1 MNSFTRWAAESG
13 LGLEHLVIRQEL
25 NGMVAE
31 GLVIGD
37 RFGSGYAAHYRI
49 EIAHDWSTRNV
60 SVELADGPTL
70 SLSADGAGA
79 WRDADGKPLPLL
91 DGCIDVDISAT
102 PFSNS
107 LPIRRLALNEGER
120 RQIRV
125 VYLEILGL
133 TVDPVDQAYTCLE
146 LGRRYR
152 YEGLFR
158 KFESELCVDEH
169 GLVEDYPS
177 LFRRVRSS
185 AVLRREPKA

>member
-1 MNSFTRWAAESG
+1 MDSFTRWAAESG
-13 LGLEHLVIRQEL
+13 CGLEHLVIRQEP
-25 NGMVAE
+25 NGVVAE
-31 GLVIGD
+31 GLVIGE

-49 EIAHDWSTRNV
+49 EVAHDWSTRNV
-60 SVELADGPTL
+60 CVGLVGGPTL
-70 SLSADGAGA
+70 LLSADGAGA
-79 WRDADGKPLPLL
+79 WRDAEGKPLPLL

-107 LPIRRLALNEGER
+107 LPIRRLALNQGER

-125 VYLEILGL
+125 VYLAVPGL

-146 LGRRYR
+146 PGRRYR

-158 KFESELCVDEH
+158 EFESELCVDAQ

-177 LFRRVRSS
+177 LFRRVR
-185 AVLRREPKA
+185 

>member
-1 MNSFTRWAAESG
+1 MEEIMSRFARWAAESG
-13 LGLEHLVIRQEL
+13 FGLEHLVIRQEL
-25 NGMVAE
+25 NIMVAE

-37 RFGSGYAAHYRI
+37 RFSSAYAAHYRI
-49 EIAHDWSTRNV
+49 ELAQDWSTRKV
-60 SVELADGPTL
+60 SVGLADGPTL

-107 LPIRRLALNEGER
+107 LPIRRLALKEGER

-125 VYLEILGL
+125 AYLAIPDL
-133 TVDPVDQAYTCLE
+133 TINPVNQAYTCLE
-146 LGRRYR
+146 LDRRYR

-158 KFESELCVDEH
+158 KFETELCIDAH

-177 LFRRVRSS
+177 LFRRVR
-185 AVLRREPKA
+185 